1 MTPDLATPC
10 VARTSDADGRQAQT
24 RTHHTTAHRAAGGV
38 SPQGTNRTDSSQ
50 ADPSCFQRVELAAQ
64 GGVDEHR
71 QAVAIEVAEPHR
83 PVGFDLAEG
92 RSDRELAEVVGD
104 LAELQRAEE
113 HTNTQPQTVPPVNH
127 KRMIAVDLFAGA
139 GGASRGLHDAG
150 YDVTGFEYWQPACDT
165 HNANGITCHLHDL
178 SDPTLDHLI
187 PPCDLLWASPP
198 CQPFSAAG
206 NGEGEA
212 DDRDGFPWTLRVIG
226 KLLPPV
232 VIIENVKGLTFAGH
246 ADYFGAVLHAL
257 TGLSYEWDWKVLD
270 SADYSVPQTRERCF
284 IVARRDAGR
293 ITWPSVTHTKGGGLF
308 TEPWVTMA
316 EALGWAGDPTI
327 LDYRQTAGDGTTCD
341 VTDRP
346 SPTIGTQS
354 QGQWVFTRPA
364 TTIAG
369 DTRVF
374 QPGGHHAPGEQSQNS
389 IRLTIPELARLQ
401 GFPDDWIWTGTKTAQ
416 ARQCGN
422 AVPPIMAQLLAEGN
436 RP

>member
-1 MTPDLATPC
+1 
-10 VARTSDADGRQAQT
+10 
-24 RTHHTTAHRAAGGV
+24 
-38 SPQGTNRTDSSQ
+38 
-50 ADPSCFQRVELAAQ
+50 
-64 GGVDEHR
+64 
-71 QAVAIEVAEPHR
+71 
-83 PVGFDLAEG
+83 
-92 RSDRELAEVVGD
+92 
-104 LAELQRAEE
+104 
-113 HTNTQPQTVPPVNH
+113 
-127 KRMIAVDLFAGA
+127 MIAVDLFAGA

-206 NGEGEA
+206 NSEGEA
-212 DDRDGFPWTLRVIG
+212 DDRDGFPWTLRIIRQ
-226 KLLPPV
+226 LLPPV
-232 VIIENVKGLTFAGH
+232 VIVENVKALTFAGH
-246 ADYFGAVLHAL
+246 ADYFGSVLHAL
-257 TGLSYEWDWKVLD
+257 TGLNYEWDWKVLN

-316 EALGWAGDPTI
+316 KALGWSGVGRYRRGAGISERHGERPDIDFDKPAPTVHRNTEKDLMI
-327 LDYRQTAGDGTTCD
+327 FDYRQTAGDGTPITCD

-354 QGQWVFTRPA
+354 QGQWVVDGT
-364 TTIAG
+364 
-369 DTRVF
+369 
-374 QPGGHHAPGEQSQNS
+374 

-401 GFPDDWIWTGTKTAQ
+401 GFPDDWIWTGNKTAQ
-416 ARQCGN
+416 ARQVGN